1 MSRNNDASGAL
12 AALIVIIAII
22 IGFAVYQKVTELAEF
37 MGTDFDTAWSVVVR
51 SAIFIAILLAGFF
64 TGHIKKLVPYIPFC
78 CFLVITPILTYK
90 ASAHSSGIYQ
100 LSEMAEA
107 AWYGGHWTQVVI
119 GLVLFS
125 AGAFWQWKQGE
136 FD

>member
-1 MSRNNDASGAL
+1 MSRNNDGSAAL
-12 AALIVIIAII
+12 AAVIAVIAII

-37 MGTDFDTAWSVVVR
+37 LGTDFDTAWSVIVR

-64 TGHIKKLVPYIPFC
+64 IGHIKKLVPYILFG
-78 CFLVITPILTYK
+78 CFLVITPILTYVG
-90 ASAHSSGIYQ
+90 SAHSSGIYE
-100 LSEMAEA
+100 LRETTEA